1 MSRFRVLA
9 LLSPCLSALLR
20 LSPRI
25 GVASVL
31 LAAGSGLDPLRAQ
44 QATPYA
50 AVVIWT
56 GMGRCYS
63 QYGVASLEKAAQSV
77 IDLARKQY
85 LMQPDQVLNLIRS
98 PSFQRDVSAFI
109 SKEGGC
115 RAIVDAFKAA
125 KPASP

>member
-1 MSRFRVLA
+1 MSQFQVPA
-9 LLSPCLSALLR
+9 LLPPCLSALLR
-20 LSPRI
+20 LSLRI
-25 GVASVL
+25 GIAPVL
-31 LAAGSGLDPLRAQ
+31 LAAGSGLEPLRAQ
-44 QATPYA
+44 QTTPYA

-85 LMQPDQVLNLIRS
+85 GMEPDQVLNLIRS
-98 PSFQRDVSAFI
+98 PDFQRDVSAFI

-115 RAIVDAFKAA
+115 RAIVDALKAA
-125 KPASP
+125 KPARP